1 MTTEDQ
7 KVNQHAIRLLYD
19 KNLYRIERQ
28 KSDEKPSDYPLSVPP
43 PAISTPTT
51 TGIPVL
57 ILSRT
62 QLTSG
67 SGSSNLLESILKA
80 CRLQPES
87 IRIISPFTPDITA
100 ESLKTNYQPKQVIMF
115 GIGSSEIGLTV
126 YFPDYQVQQVG
137 GTQYLTAPDLVLLE
151 NDPEAK
157 QKLWKSLKIAFSLS

>member
-7 KVNQHAIRLLYD
+7 KINQRALRLLYD
-19 KNLYRIERQ
+19 KNLYRINRQ
-28 KSDEKPSDYPLSVPP
+28 KSDEKLVDYPPP
-43 PAISTPTT
+43 VQPSAISTPTA

-57 ILSRT
+57 IVSRT
-62 QLTSG
+62 QLISG

-100 ESLKTNYQPKQVIMF
+100 ETLKTNHQPNHVIMF

-137 GTQYLTAPDLVLLE
+137 GIQYLTAPDLLLLE